1 MSREGLTEEVLFEL
15 GIGGCVVTCQVEKQG
30 IYSCKGNSSGRGE
43 LGRVES
49 GDEPGDRPECLVQ
62 TRFDPSH
69 CRDGLCR
76 GELGP
81 SSVQILFLNGT
92 VIPLSRETI
101 FFLLFQSCAC

>member
-15 GIGGCVVTCQVEKQG
+15 GIGGCVVTRQVEKQG

-69 CRDGLCR
+69 CRDGLC
-76 GELGP
+76 
-81 SSVQILFLNGT
+81 
-92 VIPLSRETI
+92 
-101 FFLLFQSCAC
+101 

>member
-15 GIGGCVVTCQVEKQG
+15 GIGGCVGTCQVEKG
-30 IYSCKGNSSGRGE
+30 SKIFISCKENSSGRGE

-69 CRDGLCR
+69 CRDGLC
-76 GELGP
+76 
-81 SSVQILFLNGT
+81 
-92 VIPLSRETI
+92 
-101 FFLLFQSCAC
+101 